1 MHITQQQEQFSNAYL
16 RAVATVAECTLAKP
30 DVDDDSID
38 FTVSSKGFTGVYT
51 RPKLDIQLKCHM
63 RDSHIDTGGFSYP
76 LKKKNYDEL
85 RPSNILVPRF
95 LVVVVVPNDVT
106 TWLHQSDMQ
115 TLIKYCS
122 YWESL
127 RGKPPSQ
134 NRTSISVYLPQE
146 NQLTASSLRDLLQV
160 IASGGAP

>member
-85 RPSNILVPRF
+85 
-95 LVVVVVPNDVT
+95 VVPNDVT